1 MTTDKILHNLNPEQ
15 KLSVTTTD
23 GYVRV
28 IAGPGTGKTR
38 VLTSRLI
45 YLVKVNGID
54 TKKIL
59 CVTFTNKA
67 ANEMRER
74 VTALLGYSLDS
85 TISTFHCFCYKFL
98 LGHVHLLNYPN
109 NFMILDGSEQL
120 KIIREIYAE
129 NNISSHAFPLA
140 EMIAYISDLKNRIEY
155 IPSSTMLG
163 LPLDLNNPK
172 NKVFACYLQK
182 QKESMCLDFDD
193 LLLFTLHILRHHA
206 DLLEYWQNRFQY
218 IQVDEF
224 QDVNKAQYDLISL
237 LQGKHQNLFVVG
249 DPDQTIYSW
258 RGSNISFINDFE
270 TQFPVTQTFLLTTN
284 YRSNSSILDVCNAL
298 IKNNSNRIDKP
309 LIPEIIGKNKVIH
322 YGARNIYDEAH
333 FIADS
338 IETLKTDHH
347 AEFSDI
353 AVLYRSS
360 YISRQLEESFI
371 QSRIPYTVVKGTAFY
386 ERLEIKDV
394 LAFLKVLVYGDDI
407 SLLRIINKPSRKM
420 GAMRIEFLK
429 KYARDNKVTL
439 LQALNVCVGQP
450 PLKFPEIIQFVAIL
464 NTVKSRIGEL
474 STSKAIDEILN
485 KTGYEKALRYDLD
498 SDRIENIMELKQS
511 VTRQEETA
519 GGTLEIAEYL
529 AGVALYAEMTDETH
543 PNSVK
548 LMTIHSCKG
557 LEFPYVIVC
566 GLNEAK
572 FPSSRI
578 SSETEMEEERRLAYV
593 AFSRAKRGLI
603 LTSANGLDY
612 KNIPLRPSRFL
623 SEITPGLIREIK
635 PANLHIPKS

>member
-85 TISTFHCFCYKFL
+85 TISTFHGFCYKFL

-109 NFMILDGSEQL
+109 NFMMIDGSDQL

-172 NKVFACYLQK
+172 NKIFACYLQK

-270 TQFPVTQTFLLTTN
+270 TQFPGTQTFLLTTN

>member
-1 MTTDKILHNLNPEQ
+1 MTTDEILHNLNPEQ
-15 KLSVTTTD
+15 TLSVTTID

-28 IAGPGTGKTR
+28 IAGPGTGKTK
-38 VLTSRLI
+38 VLISRLI
-45 YLVKVNGID
+45 YIVKVNGID
-54 TKKIL
+54 PKKIL

-74 VTALLGYSLDS
+74 VTALLGYRLDS
-85 TISTFHCFCYKFL
+85 TISTFHGFCYKFL

-109 NFMILDGSEQL
+109 NFMIIDGSEQL

-140 EMIAYISDLKNRIEY
+140 EMIAYISGLKNRIEY

-224 QDVNKAQYDLISL
+224 QDVNQAQYDLIFL
-237 LQGKHQNLFVVG
+237 LQGKHKNLFVVG

-270 TQFPVTQTFLLTTN
+270 TQFPGTQTFLLKTN
-284 YRSNSSILDVCNAL
+284 YRSNSSILEVCNAL

-420 GAMRIEFLK
+420 GTMRIEFLK

-439 LQALNVCVGQP
+439 LQALNACVGQP

-498 SDRIENIMELKQS
+498 SDRIENVMELKQS

-557 LEFPYVIVC
+557 LEFPYIIVC
-566 GLNEAK
+566 GLNEDK

-623 SEITPGLIREIK
+623 SEITLGLIREIK